1 MTMMMMSMMMMV
13 ILMKMMMMMTM
24 MTMMMSSQVAYS
36 DSYSQGSSTYSLLYA
51 CIPCAEGFSKSFM
64 IIYMRNIIPQNP
76 NNEKVATLAPVAI
89 LALRNTTG
97 ISALLFSGFAI
108 RIFLKLDR

>member
-1 MTMMMMSMMMMV
+1 MTMMMMSMMMMLM
-13 ILMKMMMMMTM
+13 LMKMMMM
-24 MTMMMSSQVAYS
+24 MMMSSQVAYS

-97 ISALLFSGFAI
+97 ISALLFSGFVI
-108 RIFLKLDR
+108 GGFKI